1 MPSPLIRNRG
11 NLAVFAPQFCA
22 SINYYSRLAT
32 FERVV
37 IDTGMRYDKR
47 FKTVH
52 RCTIADVR
60 GPLRLTVPVE
70 NARSALLAKSEEA
83 RLPLKWSDIFVSS
96 HGEWWSDHIVSLE
109 SAYGRTPYFEYY
121 FDRIRPLLSNRR
133 LPITELDTALDSVIR
148 SILGLETQVEALD
161 ASALKEDFIDF
172 RHSSFETERVVPYYQ
187 VRQDKLGFLPGM
199 SILDLIF
206 NMGPEAQLILHEMA
220 E

>member
-11 NLAVFAPQFCA
+11 SLAVFAPQFCA
-22 SINYYSRLAT
+22 TINYYACLASY
-32 FERVV
+32 ERVA

-47 FKTVH
+47 FKTAH

-70 NARSALLAKSEEA
+70 NPRSTLSAKGDNVHQALT
-83 RLPLKWSDIFVSS
+83 WSDIIVSS

-109 SAYGRTPYFEYY
+109 SAYGRTPYFEFY
-121 FDRIRPLLSNRR
+121 FDRIRPWLANRR
-133 LPITELDTALDSVIR
+133 LSVAELDTALDAVIR
-148 SILGLETQVEALD
+148 SILGLETHVEALD
-161 ASALKEDFIDF
+161 ASTIKEDFIDLRRADF
-172 RHSSFETERVVPYYQ
+172 QTERIVPYYQ
-187 VRQDKLGFLPGM
+187 VRQEKLGFLPGM

-220 E
+220 K